1 MSSYTPRHAAGA
13 GTRTAPVEPSQAAA
27 QQREASL
34 RRRASSGGQPVSILW
49 LFIGLMVIMLMSSL
63 NQTVLSPS
71 LPTIVGELNGVEH
84 MSWVITAFIL
94 VSTIMMPVYGKLGDL
109 WGRKP
114 LLIFAILAFAAGS
127 LTGAIAQDMNTL
139 ILSRALQGLGG
150 GGLMILSQAVI
161 ADVIPARDRGKYM
174 GALMGVFAFS
184 SVAGPLLGGWL
195 TEGPGW
201 RWGFWMNLPLAGLAL
216 AAAVFL
222 IPHTNSGRQRRDAKV
237 DVLGMALLGAA
248 TACLVIAM
256 TWGGNQ
262 YDWDSAMI
270 LGLLGATLV
279 AVLVLIPVEARVQE
293 PVMPLALFRD
303 RNFNL
308 TTIASLCMGIAMF
321 GAIGYM
327 PTYMQMVLGVS
338 ATQAGLLMIPMMGTM
353 LVTSVTMGAVVS
365 KTGRYKM
372 PMIIGS
378 LLIAAGLL
386 MLSKLEVDSS
396 VTQICLALAVV
407 GLGLG
412 LSMQFLTLVVQN
424 SFPITMVGT
433 ATASSNF
440 FRQVGATVG
449 SALVGGLFTAR
460 LTELLTERMQQ
471 AAQQAGGQAGAAAG
485 QGSGGVGV
493 SSLTPEVV
501 DQLPGPLHDIVVGA
515 YNEALTP
522 IFLWIMPLGVIAA
535 VVLMFLVEKELA
547 TTVDGAGHTAPV
559 SAGEGSAQ
567 KAGHDAAGSAAADG
581 SGDGSGEEWDGA
593 ECAGR
598 GDGSGERSGAGE
610 RGGRREDEES
620 HPRAGEF
627 PTPDPATLIRPR

>member
-1 MSSYTPRHAAGA
+1 MSTSYTPRHSRRGDSAVMERPQASS
-13 GTRTAPVEPSQAAA
+13 APA
-27 QQREASL
+27 QTSTHHHGGEASHTN
-34 RRRASSGGQPVSILW
+34 ILL
-49 LFIGLMVIMLMSSL
+49 LFIGLMIIMLMSSL

-114 LLIFAILAFAAGS
+114 LLVFAIIAFAGGS
-127 LTGAIAQDMNTL
+127 LTGAVAQDMTTL
-139 ILSRALQGLGG
+139 IISRGLQGLGG

-201 RWGFWMNLPLAGLAL
+201 RWGFWMNLPLAALAL
-216 AAAVFL
+216 FAAIFL
-222 IPHTNSGRQRRDAKV
+222 IPHTNKSVRTERSKI
-237 DVLGMALLGAA
+237 DVLGMALLAAA
-248 TACLVIAM
+248 TACLVLAM

-262 YDWDSAMI
+262 YDWGSPTI
-270 LGLLGATLV
+270 VGLLIATVV
-279 AVLVLIPVEARVQE
+279 AVAVFIPVEAKVAE
-293 PVMPLALFRD
+293 PVMPLTLFKD

-353 LVTSVTMGAVVS
+353 LVTSVTVGAVVS
-365 KTGRYKM
+365 KLGRYKAFTV
-372 PMIIGS
+372 IGS
-378 LLIAAGLL
+378 LFIAAGLFF
-386 MLSKLEVDSS
+386 LSRLEVQTPTWEIC
-396 VTQICLALAVV
+396 VCLALI

-412 LSMQFLTLVVQN
+412 MSMQLLTLIVQN
-424 SFPITMVGT
+424 SFPISMVGT

-440 FRQVGATVG
+440 FRQVGATIG

-460 LTELLTERMQQ
+460 LTTFLGERLPVQ
-471 AAQQAGGQAGAAAG
+471 AMSDGGGAN
-485 QGSGGVGV
+485 
-493 SSLTPEVV
+493 SLTPALVNA
-501 DQLPGPLHDIVVGA
+501 LPGPIHDIIVNS

-522 IFLWIMPLGVIAA
+522 IFLWIMPLGVLAA
-535 VVLMFLVEKELA
+535 LLLMFIVEKALA
-547 TTVDGAGHTAPV
+547 TTV
-559 SAGEGSAQ
+559 GESGTTSQ
-567 KAGHDAAGSAAADG
+567 AAGDESSESIRDEEPARVGGRDERDRADG
-581 SGDGSGEEWDGA
+581 EDPE
-593 ECAGR
+593 
-598 GDGSGERSGAGE
+598 ERSPRTGE
-610 RGGRREDEES
+610 IPIPETGS
-620 HPRAGEF
+620 MM
-627 PTPDPATLIRPR
+627 PTR